1 MTTREVQRAIKDDFE
16 IAGKTA
22 LITGSGRNIGRAI
35 ALELA
40 AHGANII
47 VNAHRN
53 EAEACGVAR
62 EAESLGV
69 CSLVVMGDA
78 SDMATV
84 DKMRARA
91 EEAFG
96 GVDIYVSN
104 AARRLHKDFFET
116 TNEDW
121 HYHLNQQLTASW
133 YLAKAFVPGM
143 RDRGW
148 GRVVHIS
155 GDGGWLGNSMA
166 IPHATGEGGLRSL
179 TKSLAKGLG
188 QYGITV
194 NNISPGVIGTIRD
207 PQTHPHMTPERTEE
221 IVRKIPI
228 GREPT
233 PEELAW
239 ACAFLC
245 STRSAAITG
254 AVIHVDGGLF
264 MFG

>member
-1 MTTREVQRAIKDDFE
+1 MSTGLRPQSLHDDFGL
-16 IAGKTA
+16 AGKTA
-22 LITGSGRNIGRAI
+22 LVTGSGRNIGRAI

-40 AHGANII
+40 TRGANII
-47 VNAHRN
+47 VNTHRN
-53 EAEACGVAR
+53 EAEANAVAQ
-62 EAESLGV
+62 EAERLGV
-69 CSLVVMGDA
+69 RSLVVLGDA
-78 SDMATV
+78 SDLATV
-84 DKMRARA
+84 HQMRARA

-96 GVDIYVSN
+96 GVDISVSN

-116 TNEDW
+116 TNEEW

-143 RDRGW
+143 RERGW

-155 GDGGWLGNSMA
+155 GEGGWMGNPMA

-179 TKSLAKGLG
+179 TKSLARGLG
-188 QYGITV
+188 PYGITV
-194 NNISPGVIGTIRD
+194 NTISPGVMGTIRD
-207 PQTHPHMTPERTEE
+207 PQTHPQLTSERNEE
-221 IVRKIPI
+221 IARQTPI

-239 ACAFLC
+239 VCAFVC

-254 AVIHVDGGLF
+254 ASIHVDGGLF